1 MTETRMGEVYEL
13 DLGPEFFRHP
23 QQVAAPLLA
32 AGARS
37 ARVPRLNTTILLRHA
52 DVHAAL
58 LDRRF
63 GAMGVRYYEEQ
74 GWTEGPFIDWARR
87 TVVFLDPPVHDRLRA
102 LVNRAFSP
110 RQVAK
115 VRPIT
120 ERIAEQLA
128 NNAAERGEVDFYEA
142 FAQRLPLQV
151 ICEVLGIDSVD
162 CEEVGRWTAALNL
175 VAGLLSPEQKR
186 AADDA
191 LLAFDEYV
199 RRLIAERRLEPRGDL
214 LSALIAAEEAGDR
227 LSTEEL
233 VAMVVQML
241 FAGHETTRNLIG
253 NGLYTLIEHPEELA
267 KLQRDRS
274 LMKSAV
280 EEMLRYE
287 PPITFV
293 SRVVLEDVSLGGVDF
308 KTNQMVML
316 GIASANRDP
325 KVFTLPDEFDVGRR
339 ENRHLTFGFGA
350 HFCLGAS
357 IARMEGRVAFE
368 ALLERFESFEFANG
382 TPPRFAGDSALR
394 TLESFP
400 IRLHPRNGR
409 SSNSSG
415 KSTHH

>member
-1 MTETRMGEVYEL
+1 MAESRAAEIHEL
-13 DLGPEFFRHP
+13 ELGPEFFRHP
-23 QQVAAPLLA
+23 QQTAATMLA
-32 AGARS
+32 EGAR
-37 ARVPRLNTTILLRHA
+37 AAHVPELDTTILLRHA
-52 DVHAAL
+52 DIHAAL
-58 LDRRF
+58 LDHRF
-63 GAMGVRYYEEQ
+63 GAIGVRYYEEQ
-74 GWTEGPFIDWARR
+74 GWTEGPYIDWVRR
-87 TVVFLDPPVHDRLRA
+87 TVVFLDPPDHDRLRG

-120 ERIAEQLA
+120 ERIAQTLA
-128 NNAAERGEVDFYEA
+128 AAAAERREVDFYEA

-151 ICEVLGIDSVD
+151 ICEVLGIASVD

-175 VAGLLSPEQKR
+175 VAGLLSPEQR
-186 AADDA
+186 QAADNA
-191 LLAFDEYV
+191 LLAFEDHA
-199 RRLIAERRLEPRGDL
+199 RRLIAEHRQKPRDDL
-214 LSALIAAEEAGDR
+214 LSALIAVEEAGDR

-267 KLQRDRS
+267 RLRRDRS
-274 LMKSAV
+274 LVKSGV

-293 SRVVLEDVSLGGVDF
+293 SRVVLEDMSLGGMDF
-308 KTNQMVML
+308 KAGQMVLL

-325 KVFTLPDEFDVGRR
+325 EVFASPNRFDVGRTD
-339 ENRHLTFGFGA
+339 NRHLTFGFGA

-368 ALLERFESFEFANG
+368 TLLDQFEAFEFADG

-394 TLESFP
+394 TLETFP
-400 IRLHPRNGR
+400 VRLHPAGR
-409 SSNSSG
+409 S
-415 KSTHH
+415 